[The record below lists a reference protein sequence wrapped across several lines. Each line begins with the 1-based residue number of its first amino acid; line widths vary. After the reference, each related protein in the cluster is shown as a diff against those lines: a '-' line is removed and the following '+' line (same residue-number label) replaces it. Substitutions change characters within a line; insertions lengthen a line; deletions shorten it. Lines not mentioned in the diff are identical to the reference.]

1 MRMRYP
7 GLQNVLLNQEDD
19 QHHVI
24 PGEWRNGV
32 NMQDVDNLVSD
43 NRTTRMAKKQRE
55 YLKLYFNSQ
64 AGSVPWQGRM
74 I

>member
-7 GLQNVLLNQEDD
+7 GLQNALLDQQDD

-24 PGEWRNGV
+24 RGEWRNGA
-32 NMQDVDNLVSD
+32 NMQDVENLVGS

-55 YLKLYFNSQ
+55 YLKLYLNTP
-64 AGSVPWQGRM
+64 AGAVPWQQRM